1 MKIKELQKRIADA
14 LNGDESLVQGG
25 CKAFAEDSQSI
36 VFDIEKALN
45 DGGVSLVVVTPEVTR
60 SGSGTDEGLPVELT
74 VEIQCS
80 ERPAL
85 NREVPGHLTALDAA
99 ERVAHALDG
108 EQFEFNA
115 IRQFADPT
123 TKTVTATVSF
133 GIDILLTNNEGE

>member
-1 MKIKELQKRIADA
+1 MKIKEIQKRLADA
-14 LNGDESLVQGG
+14 LNGDETLVQGG
-25 CKAFAEDSQSI
+25 CRAFAEDSNSI
-36 VFDIEKALN
+36 LFDIEKALN

-60 SGSGTDEGLPVELT
+60 SGSGTEAGIPVELT

-85 NREVPGHLTALDAA
+85 NRDIPGHLTALDAA

-108 EQFEFNA
+108 ETLEFNA
-115 IRQFADPT
+115 IRQFADKT

-133 GIDILLTNNEGE
+133 GLDTILTNEQE